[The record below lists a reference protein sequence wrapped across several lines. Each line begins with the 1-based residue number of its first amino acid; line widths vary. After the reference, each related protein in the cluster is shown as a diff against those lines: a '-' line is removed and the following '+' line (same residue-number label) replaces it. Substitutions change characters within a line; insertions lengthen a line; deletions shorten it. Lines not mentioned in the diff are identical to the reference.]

1 MKIEKLAQGLT
12 VYDVG
17 QQKMGNTSMS
27 TVCVWRV
34 VIHSVDLE
42 KRIVKASWNNNQVR
56 EYHEPTW
63 SKWRLKE
70 PVLIQTSFGHRLAKR
85 GET

>member
-17 QQKMGNTSMS
+17 RQKMGNTSMS
-27 TVCVWRV
+27 NVCVWRV

>member
-1 MKIEKLAQGLT
+1 MKIEKLVQGLT

-17 QQKMGNTSMS
+17 RQKMGNTSMT

-34 VIHSVDLE
+34 FIHSVDLE
-42 KRIVKASWNNNQVR
+42 KRIVKASWNNNQVQ
-56 EYHEPTW
+56 EYHESTW

-70 PVLIQTSFGHRLAKR
+70 PRLVKTGVGHRLARR